1 MTAAGELSA
10 RHVRARLRGRMKST
24 PQTLGASLLGADE
37 CVCPYTM
44 VKGGELPDRPLIAA
58 VEREKMSGL

>member
-1 MTAAGELSA
+1 
-10 RHVRARLRGRMKST
+10 MKST